1 MVDVKKNIEAVRARI
16 EAACKKAGRDPKGV
30 ILLAATKDVPVSLIE
45 EALNAGITHIGEN
58 RVQEAQDKAL
68 VLKEL
73 YPSVK
78 WHMIG
83 HLQTNKVGRALEVFD
98 VIESVDSER
107 VANEIST
114 KLQDPSSKTQ
124 APRPKYQVFIEV
136 NLSGEEQKFG
146 VAEGDVAGLLK
157 HISSLGNIAVAGLMT
172 VPPYFDDQEL
182 ARPYFKKLKAL
193 ADSLR
198 AFKFP
203 NVDLKYLSMGMT
215 NDFSVAI
222 EEGSDIIRIGR
233 GIFGI
238 EHKH

>member
-58 RVQEAQDKAL
+58 RVQEAEEHAAAL
-68 VLKEL
+68 KVKHPLL
-73 YPSVK
+73 K

-83 HLQTNKVGRALEVFD
+83 HLQTNKVGRAVEVFD

-124 APRPKYQVFIEV
+124 V
-136 NLSGEEQKFG
+136 SG
-146 VAEGDVAGLLK
+146 L
-157 HISSLGNIAVAGLMT
+157 
-172 VPPYFDDQEL
+172 Y
-182 ARPYFKKLKAL
+182 
-193 ADSLR
+193 
-198 AFKFP
+198 
-203 NVDLKYLSMGMT
+203 
-215 NDFSVAI
+215 
-222 EEGSDIIRIGR
+222 
-233 GIFGI
+233 
-238 EHKH
+238 